1 MNLLIA
7 TDKASSNYHLDD
19 NNRHPVDSNFI
30 HSSIS
35 KYRIVTYVKYSINF
49 DKYIEQEQM
58 QYIAVTINNATKLLA
73 QPAAMNICQ
82 QT

>member
-7 TDKASSNYHLDD
+7 TDKASSNYHFDD
-19 NNRHPVDSNFI
+19 NNRHPVDSNSI

-35 KYRIVTYVKYSINF
+35 KYRIITYVIYSINF

-58 QYIAVTINNATKLLA
+58 QYIAVTINNATELLA